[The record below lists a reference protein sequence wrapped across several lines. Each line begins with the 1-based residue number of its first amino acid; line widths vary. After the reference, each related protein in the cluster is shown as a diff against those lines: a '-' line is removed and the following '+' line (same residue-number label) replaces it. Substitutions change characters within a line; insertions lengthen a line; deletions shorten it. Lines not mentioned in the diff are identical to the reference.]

1 MQVAQDALC
10 AKSGVYWSWLEGDAA
25 KAATKAN
32 EDDAAGSA
40 GRPAGWETVYEVEPS
55 EQV

>member
-1 MQVAQDALC
+1 MQVAQDARC